1 MKELRRLAE
10 VAGFDLKKT
19 LDGNSKQNHFKD
31 VLRETKL
38 RNSTVG
44 KYQAKNIK
52 FNFFSSTILLLIFD
66 EISMIKYQLIFFI

>member
-1 MKELRRLAE
+1 MLKNLKELRRLAE

-44 KYQAKNIK
+44 KYQAK
-52 FNFFSSTILLLIFD
+52 
-66 EISMIKYQLIFFI
+66 KYQI